1 MLRATTNVNAE
12 DLFLRF
18 FFPLYPADARAD
30 LARARALDAN
40 PSKSRAIWM
49 HLGDAA
55 RTFAHNA
62 SALFG
67 SDLRLDGS
75 DSSIHRLSAALTLER
90 RDAWAARGEAG
101 SAENELFNAVVHG
114 AAYVGACIVRN
125 HRAEWSMRRPLW
137 ESVVRLRSRAGE
149 GDLAVFHWWLKSLG
163 DDVQGVT
170 LADRY
175 RAYVEVPC
183 ARPEELPLIAVPGRA
198 LPRLVRPQYHSLHKY
213 LRAHVPELRDVG
225 QDFPSPERFE
235 ALDLGCIDFHLVGGG
250 RMLLLAGASP
260 KGLHLIWI
268 SATGFEKALFVAC
281 DAVPAPMV
289 RLRDTRIVAMTSER
303 GRMRTHEM
311 LWWGP

>member
-1 MLRATTNVNAE
+1 MLRATSHVNAE

-30 LARARALDAN
+30 LTRARTLDAN
-40 PSKSRAIWM
+40 PRKSSAIWM
-49 HLGDAA
+49 HLDDAS
-55 RTFAHNA
+55 RTFVDNA
-62 SALFG
+62 RALFG
-67 SDLRLDGS
+67 FDLRLDGS
-75 DSSIHRLSAALTLER
+75 DSSIHRLSAALTRER
-90 RDAWAARGEAG
+90 RDVWAARGDAG

-114 AAYVGACIVRN
+114 TAYVGACIVRN

-137 ESVVRLRSRAGE
+137 ESVVTLRSRAGE

-163 DDVQGVT
+163 NDEQGVT

-198 LPRLVRPQYHSLHKY
+198 LPRLNRPQYHSLHKC
-213 LRAHVPELRDVG
+213 LRAHVPELRDLG
-225 QDFPSPERFE
+225 RDFPSPERFE
-235 ALDLGCIDFHLVGGG
+235 ALELGWIDFHLVGGG

-268 SATGFEKALFVAC
+268 SAAGFEKAVFVAC
-281 DAVPAPMV
+281 DAVPAPIV
-289 RLRDTRIVAMTSER
+289 RLQDARIVAMTSEK